1 MVGKTARA
9 EIKKDQIIL
18 STDFTAGAAGSAQ
31 DVAHLLEP
39 GLRAISVHVD
49 QGTGVGTLI
58 NVGDRVDLVLG
69 LTGDKVP
76 LVTRDATT
84 GALATVSG
92 YNPTTTKVIL
102 QNMQVIGTLTPS
114 GAAASNPQPSAGTGG
129 QPEEE
134 LVILAVTAQQAEVIK
149 FAQMDGNITLVLRSP
164 KDFVDANG
172 QPVSPPDATTS
183 GVVLKTLIDQYGVLP
198 PQLIPAQNL
207 P

>member
-18 STDFTAGAAGSAQ
+18 STDFTCGAAGSAQ

-39 GLRAISVHVD
+39 GLRAIAVHVD

-69 LTGDKVP
+69 LY
-76 LVTRDATT
+76 RRQ
-84 GALATVSG
+84 GAAGHEGSRRPGLIASVRG

-102 QNMQVIGTLTPS
+102 QNMQVIGTLTPP
-114 GAAASNPQPSAGTGG
+114 GAAASNPQPSGAATGG

-149 FAQMDGNITLVLRSP
+149 FAQLDGKSRWCSGRRRTSLTRTASRCRRP
-164 KDFVDANG
+164 T
-172 QPVSPPDATTS
+172 PPRRAS
-183 GVVLKTLIDQYGVLP
+183 SSRP
-198 PQLIPAQNL
+198 
-207 P
+207 